1 MAKVDGPVTTND
13 AGFERLVLQDR
24 LPVAAVFWSPDH
36 NTRERLDAVLEE
48 TALEYSDEVL
58 VVRLDV
64 ADGPEARARYDVDV
78 LPQFL
83 FFRAGKLVARARGLP
98 TAAMLRPWME
108 YLLERG
114 PRPAT
119 RKPASAK
126 TPDGKGKP
134 VTVTDADF
142 GQVVLQSDVPVMV
155 DFWAQWCG
163 PCRALGPT
171 IDAIAQQYSGRA
183 KIAKLDVDANP
194 RTAGQFG
201 IQGTPTMLYFQKG
214 RVVDRLVG
222 AHPEQALKQKLDALL

>member
-1 MAKVDGPVTTND
+1 MANVDAPITTND
-13 AGFERLVLQDR
+13 AGFERLVVQDR
-24 LPVAAVFWSPDH
+24 LPVAAVFWSADENP
-36 NTRERLDAVLEE
+36 RERLGAVLEE
-48 TALEYSDEVL
+48 TAREYSGEVL

-64 ADGPEARARYDVDV
+64 ADGPKTRSQYDVDV

-83 FFRAGKLVARARGLP
+83 FFRAGKLIARAKGLP
-98 TAAMLRPWME
+98 TVAMLRPWMD

-119 RKPASAK
+119 RKPARTK
-126 TPDGKGKP
+126 VPDGAGTP
-134 VTVTDADF
+134 VIVTDADF
-142 GQVVLQSDVPVMV
+142 AQIVLQADVPVMV

-171 IDAIAQQYSGRA
+171 IDAIAQQYAGRA

-194 RTAGQFG
+194 RTPGQYG